1 MEQYDSL
8 KLSNQVCFPLY
19 VASKEIIRK
28 YNKFLKELDLTY
40 TQYITMMV
48 MWEVEKE
55 NVKDLG
61 EKLYLDS
68 GTLTPL
74 LRKLEHKGYIK
85 HEKSKEDER
94 NLSITLTNEGKALK
108 EKAKNIPIE
117 MMKCI
122 DLPLEE
128 LINLKDILNKIIG
141 EK

>member
-74 LRKLEHKGYIK
+74 LRKLENKGYIK
-85 HEKSKEDER
+85 REKSKEDER

-122 DLPLEE
+122 NLPLEE

>member
-74 LRKLEHKGYIK
+74 LRKLEYKGYIK
-85 HEKSKEDER
+85 REKSKEDER

-117 MMKCI
+117 MMKCVN
-122 DLPLEE
+122 LPLEE

>member
-1 MEQYDSL
+1 MEEHDLL

-61 EKLYLDS
+61 EKIYLDS

-74 LRKLEHKGYIK
+74 LKKLEHKGYLK
-85 HEKSKEDER
+85 RER
-94 NLSITLTNEGKALK
+94 RRKK
-108 EKAKNIPIE
+108 F
-117 MMKCI
+117 
-122 DLPLEE
+122 
-128 LINLKDILNKIIG
+128 INNSNTRR
-141 EK
+141 